1 MVKCLSW
8 LLIQLQAGVSR
19 HQGPENWAEA
29 EQTRKIYGRQLFSST
44 MLTIKYAD
52 HALVMRNY
60 QDTLIVLRTREGPT
74 LWPGNYD
81 DSGDNNDD
89 GVETEVTNNALPNP
103 ELVCHQLK

>member
-1 MVKCLSW
+1 M
-8 LLIQLQAGVSR
+8 LL
-19 HQGPENWAEA
+19 
-29 EQTRKIYGRQLFSST
+29 
-44 MLTIKYAD
+44 IKYAD

-60 QDTLIVLRTREGPT
+60 QETMIVLRTREGPT
-74 LWPGNYD
+74 LWNCD